1 MLFSKE
7 KEIII
12 KSPFTGKVIP
22 IEKVPDA
29 VFSQKMMGEGIAVE
43 PSEGIALAPISGE
56 IAVLFPYGHAFGIK
70 TEEGLELLIH
80 IGIDTVE
87 LKGAG
92 FKKLAK
98 QGDKVKA
105 GDKLIEF
112 DLNFIKEKS
121 PSVISP
127 IVIVNVQAVKKIN
140 KPNQQEVKAGIDEIL
155 KVVMK

>member
-1 MLFSKE
+1 MFFS

-12 KSPFTGKVIP
+12 KSPFSGRVIP

-29 VFSQKMMGEGIAVE
+29 VFSKKMMGEGIAVE
-43 PSEGIALAPISGE
+43 PNEGIAVSPISGE
-56 IAVLFPYGHAFGIK
+56 VAVLFPYGHAFGIK

-92 FKKLAK
+92 FKKLIK
-98 QGDKVKA
+98 QHDKVKT

-112 DLNFIKEKS
+112 DINFIKEKA
-121 PSVISP
+121 PSIISP
-127 IVIVNVQAVKKIN
+127 VVIVNVQAVKKIN
-140 KPNQQEVKAGIDEIL
+140 KTNQQEVKAGIDEIL
-155 KVVMK
+155 RVVMK